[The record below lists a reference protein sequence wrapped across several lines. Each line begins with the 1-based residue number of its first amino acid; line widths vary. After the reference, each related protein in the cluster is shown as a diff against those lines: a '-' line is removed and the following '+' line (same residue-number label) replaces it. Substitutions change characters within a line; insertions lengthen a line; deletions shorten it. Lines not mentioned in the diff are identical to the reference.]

1 VITTINLA
9 QKLSVSKSKV
19 ASCLVMSVG
28 SKVNKDEVI
37 ARKKGLFS
45 KIEITAPVSGEI
57 ESLNDNGELVIAVK
71 SEEPQLETEPI
82 KKTKNSIKAV
92 FGSGSCEGKLIF
104 IEGVLEFTKI
114 DENFDQAIICAE
126 TMNSVTTFYKASA
139 IGIKGIVLTW
149 LKPAILDKIDKT
161 VLKTGHMAFL
171 ILDKI
176 QNQDLTKKI
185 SKLDSSKVAID
196 GNTPA
201 LNIL

>member
-9 QKLSVSKSKV
+9 QKLKVPKSKAAAFLVV
-19 ASCLVMSVG
+19 AVG
-28 SKVNKDEVI
+28 SKVAKDEVI
-37 ARKKGLFS
+37 ARKKSLFS
-45 KIEITAPVSGEI
+45 QIEITAPISGEI
-57 ESLNDNGELVIAVK
+57 ESLNDDGELIIAVK
-71 SEEPQLETEPI
+71 NDEPQLEAEPI

-92 FGSGSCEGKLIF
+92 FGSGSCEGKLVF
-104 IEGVLEFTKI
+104 IDGVLEFTKI
-114 DENFDQAIICAE
+114 NENFDQAIIAAE

-149 LKPAILDKIDKT
+149 LKPTILDKIDKT
-161 VLKTGHMAFL
+161 VLKTGHMALL
-171 ILDKI
+171 ILDKM

-196 GNTPA
+196 GNAPA